1 MGEADAIA
9 PRPWATVWPLL
20 ARGGLTL
27 LFGIVTLLL
36 LVLAVLIPGIVAGL
50 LLVVFAAFV
59 MLDACLGL
67 GLLLFARGARCDRLH
82 LLART
87 VVSLGIALAA
97 FAGPILAGRP
107 WERLATLVA
116 AWAVLNGVLD
126 VAAGSGLS
134 GAPRQRWQI
143 VLGAL
148 SLALGAL
155 LMAWPP
161 SMIALTCLIVAFCA
175 AYGVV
180 TIVEACRGVRSH

>member
-9 PRPWATVWPLL
+9 LPPWSRVWPLL

-27 LFGIVTLLL
+27 VFGVVTLLL
-36 LVLAVLIPGIVAGL
+36 LVLAILIPGIVAGL
-50 LLVVFAAFV
+50 LLVVFAVFV
-59 MLDACLGL
+59 LLDACLGL
-67 GLLLFARGARCDRLH
+67 GLLLFARGARADRLH

-87 VVSLGIALAA
+87 VVALGIALAA

-126 VAAGSGLS
+126 VAAGSGLFGS
-134 GAPRQRWQI
+134 PRHRWQI
-143 VLGAL
+143 VLGAA
-148 SLALGAL
+148 SLGLGAI

-161 SMIALTCLIVAFCA
+161 GMIALSGLIVAFSA

-180 TIVEACRGVRSH
+180 TIVQASRSVRFY

>member
-9 PRPWATVWPLL
+9 PRPWALVWPLF
-20 ARGGLTL
+20 ARGSLTL
-27 LFGIVTLLL
+27 LFGVVTLLL

-59 MLDACLGL
+59 LLDACLGL
-67 GLLLFARGARCDRLH
+67 GLLFFARGARSDRLH

-116 AWAVLNGVLD
+116 AWAVLNGVL
-126 VAAGSGLS
+126 
-134 GAPRQRWQI
+134 
-143 VLGAL
+143 
-148 SLALGAL
+148 
-155 LMAWPP
+155 
-161 SMIALTCLIVAFCA
+161 
-175 AYGVV
+175 
-180 TIVEACRGVRSH
+180 